1 MKKTEELVIELSKHY
16 DGKKGSLD
24 FTSPFELLVAV
35 MLSAQCTDA
44 RVNIVTKTLFKVAN
58 TPEQFAKMDVK
69 DIENLISSISF
80 YKNKSKHIKEC
91 SIQIIEK
98 FGGKVPDT
106 MEELTTLSGIGRK
119 SANVIMLEAF
129 NNCQGIAVDTHALR
143 ISNRLGLSKET
154 EPSKVEMDLL
164 KKIPQKYWVLVNH
177 LFVYH
182 GREICDARKPKCD
195 ICPVSKYCK
204 YIKRHNLDRGTVRKR
219 RSINCKVRVL
229 SPKNE

>member
-1 MKKTEELVIELSKHY
+1 MKKVEELILELSKCY
-16 DGKKGSLD
+16 DGEKGSLD
-24 FTSPFELLVAV
+24 FNSPFELLVAV

-69 DIENLISSISF
+69 DIEKLISSISF

-91 SIQIIEK
+91 SIQIIEN
-98 FGGKVPDT
+98 FGGKVPET

-129 NNCQGIAVDTHALR
+129 HNCQGIAVDTHALR
-143 ISNRLGLSKET
+143 LSNRLGLSKET
-154 EPSKVEMDLL
+154 DPLKVEQDLL
-164 KKIPQKYWVLVNH
+164 RKIPKKYWALVNH

-195 ICPVSKYCK
+195 KCTVSNYCK
-204 YIKRHNLDRGTVRKR
+204 YIKTVAH
-219 RSINCKVRVL
+219 
-229 SPKNE
+229 